1 MDLSP
6 DLRARI
12 LASAAAT
19 PAPTR
24 AQAWRARAII
34 VGSGIAGAL
43 GVFFYNGGVRLT
55 ARPPMLVALTSLGTA
70 VCAGLAMYGLF
81 TKRGRTMMR
90 RPATIVAL
98 IAVAATV
105 GFVVWRFGVSALFDR
120 TARWPTRPGFRC
132 LGLGTTI
139 GAIPLFAAL
148 VSWRHTEPL
157 TPFATGAAFGAG
169 AGLGSAVLVDLWCP
183 VSYLPHLLI
192 GHVFPVVLLAG
203 VGGLVGRYLLRL
215 RRRV

>member
-12 LASAAAT
+12 LASTAAA

-24 AQAWRARAII
+24 AQTRRSRAII
-34 VGSGIAGAL
+34 LGSGIAGAL
-43 GVFFYNGGVRLT
+43 GVFFYNGGIRLT
-55 ARPPMLVALTSLGTA
+55 NRPPALAALTSLGTA
-70 VCAGLAMYGLF
+70 LCAALAMYGLF
-81 TKRGRTMMR
+81 TKRGRSMMR
-90 RPATIVAL
+90 RPATILAL
-98 IAVAATV
+98 IGLAAVAA
-105 GFVVWRFGVSALFDR
+105 FVAWRFGVSALFDR

-148 VSWRHTEPL
+148 VSWRRSEPL

-183 VSYLPHLLI
+183 VSYLPHLFL
-192 GHVFPVVLLAG
+192 GHVLPVVLLAG
-203 VGGLVGRYLLRL
+203 LGGLLGRVLLRL
-215 RRRV
+215 RRL